1 MVFNMD
7 EIKNDIRRLKYR
19 LYKHMDEDDFVSP
32 EMLDEAL
39 RVIKKQNEYISE
51 LEKIIKN
58 K

>member
-1 MVFNMD
+1 ME
-7 EIKNDIRRLKYR
+7 EIKDAIRRLKDT

-39 RVIKKQNEYISE
+39 RVITKQNEYIEE